1 VPALGAQSH
10 FYSDLARP
18 LFDQCVHKIGDA
30 HSADEKGQ
38 AADHS
43 QENLDA
49 HENLTCNLGLFD
61 GIPDPQGIVVFRV
74 EAVFAAE
81 NLADASLHKLVVFG
95 PFRLD
100 VNAVDVKLSVDAGES
115 GMGDVS
121 VVGIEALIGRALELF
136 LHNTDDRKGHSVDD
150 NYPAHG
156 IVRIK
161 EVFGHVPADE
171 GDPACGALVLFVYET
186 AAAFCDHGAHDL
198 EGGAYAANI
207 PVRFAA
213 PSGDG
218 EVVVGLG

>member
-1 VPALGAQSH
+1 MPALGAQSH

-49 HENLTCNLGLFD
+49 HENLACNLGLFN
-61 GIPDPQGIVVFRV
+61 GIPDPQGIVIFRV

-95 PFRLD
+95 PFWLD

-121 VVGIEALIGRALELF
+121 VVGIKALIGRALELF
-136 LHNTDDRKGHSVDD
+136 LHNTDDCKGHSVDD
-150 NYPAHG
+150 DCPAYG
-156 IVRIK
+156 IFLIE
-161 EVFGHVPADE
+161 EVFSHIPTEE
-171 GDPACGALVLFVYET
+171 GDPPRGALVLFVDET

-198 EGGAYAANI
+198 KGGPDAANV
-207 PVRFAA
+207 PVRLAV
-213 PSGDG
+213 PSGDS
-218 EVVVGLG
+218 EVVVRLG